1 MQPTTTHEGR
11 PADKRLLRWLA
22 TASIDHEV
30 HHHATALSSDATARA
45 EGVDPHQ
52 FVKAVIVE
60 TADGRDAI
68 LALEASD
75 RVDLAK
81 ACEALSTSHVH
92 LLTED
97 RMAAIAPDCDPGAWP
112 PVGAWFA
119 MPVVAD
125 RAIHDEDAITFNAGS
140 HDYAVRVDRAGWERA
155 AAVRYADLAED
166 HPGEPAWMR

>member
-1 MQPTTTHEGR
+1 MQPTTNATR
-11 PADKRLLRWLA
+11 PADKRLLNWLA
-22 TASIDHEV
+22 TQEIDHEL
-30 HHHATALSSDATARA
+30 HHHVTALSSAATARA
-45 EGVDPHQ
+45 EGVDLHQ

-60 TADGRDAI
+60 TADGRDVI

-81 ACEALSTSHVH
+81 ASESLSTSHVQ
-92 LLTED
+92 LLTEE
-97 RMAAIAPDCDPGAWP
+97 RMAMIAPDCDPGAWP

-125 RAIHDEDAITFNAGS
+125 RNIHEEAAITFNAGS

-166 HPGEPAWMR
+166 DPGEPAWMR